1 MNLSFLNISFRKL
14 FLVCVYIYIYNSTKT
29 LISQL
34 NSPTNSIHFDRTINE
49 GKRSGNKPQ
58 QGGEN
63 LTRNEGSFES
73 RFLCFCQAPSS
84 PAFGWAIDISLA
96 ARFLVYHPSSNTWR
110 HIQRRESLESVGEGD
125 AFQKRRSN
133 RVWGCCLNLS
143 PRSPMWPI
151 ASLFETCRHERERDT
166 LPIPLPPQIPENA
179 S

>member
-14 FLVCVYIYIYNSTKT
+14 FFVCVYIYIYNSTKT

-73 RFLCFCQAPSS
+73 RFLCFCQ
-84 PAFGWAIDISLA
+84 GSLLP
-96 ARFLVYHPSSNTWR
+96 RIWLGHRYFT
-110 HIQRRESLESVGEGD
+110 
-125 AFQKRRSN
+125 RRSIS
-133 RVWGCCLNLS
+133 RISSLQQHMAPYPEKG
-143 PRSPMWPI
+143 I
-151 ASLFETCRHERERDT
+151 ARERRGGGCVPKAKEQSRVRM
-166 LPIPLPPQIPENA
+166 LP
-179 S
+179 

>member
-1 MNLSFLNISFRKL
+1 MKANEAA
-14 FLVCVYIYIYNSTKT
+14 
-29 LISQL
+29 
-34 NSPTNSIHFDRTINE
+34 INRNKE
-49 GKRSGNKPQ
+49 GKISPGTNDRSSQ
-58 QGGEN
+58 DFSAFV
-63 LTRNEGSFES
+63 R
-73 RFLCFCQAPSS
+73 APSS

-151 ASLFETCRHERERDT
+151 ASLFETCRHERERERH
-166 LPIPLPPQIPENA
+166 LPYPSSPPNSRECLLISADIAVVSAPGKHRSSIVHRLRRALPGKLCRYRSSSRGQ
-179 S
+179 